1 MSPRSPRIKVTRL
14 AVAAVSLAL
23 AAAVAASGT
32 ARAVTVTVHGY
43 PNPTAYAEAV
53 KLSHLNTVG
62 ICAGYARSKFP
73 DNEPSDVSFGHT
85 LDGKSLSL
93 RYYVIELDSS
103 GTHIPA
109 GKSESYM
116 TGILHNEYT
125 GTTITLKH
133 GPDTTAIQADHVVA
147 LGDAWQTGACHWSS
161 SKRES
166 FAIDVAEL
174 RAVDTR
180 DNEVK
185 SDKDAAQWLPPAN
198 RTWYVETQI
207 NIKAKYGLGVTAA
220 ERSAMIRVL
229 KTGK

>member
-1 MSPRSPRIKVTRL
+1 MKVKWL
-14 AVAAVSLAL
+14 AAAAVPLAL
-23 AAAVAASGT
+23 AAAVAASGPAGAAT
-32 ARAVTVTVHGY
+32 ARAASVHGY
-43 PNPTAYAEAV
+43 PNATAYDEAV
-53 KLSHLNTVG
+53 KLSHLKTVG
-62 ICAGYARSKFP
+62 TCAGYVRSKFP
-73 DNEPSDVSFGHT
+73 DNEPADVSSGHT
-85 LDGKSLSL
+85 LDGKRLSL

-103 GTHIPA
+103 GAHIPA

-116 TGILHNEYT
+116 TGTLHDEYA
-125 GTTITLKH
+125 GTNITLMH
-133 GPDTTAIQADHVVA
+133 GPDTTAIQADHIVA
-147 LGDAWQTGACHWSS
+147 LGDAWKTGACHWSS
-161 SKRES
+161 AKRES

-174 RAVDTR
+174 RAVDTH

-220 ERSAMIRVL
+220 ERSVMTRVL

>member
-1 MSPRSPRIKVTRL
+1 MKVKRL
-14 AVAAVSLAL
+14 AAAAVPLAL

-32 ARAVTVTVHGY
+32 ARAATVPVHGY
-43 PNPTAYAEAV
+43 PNATAYDEAV
-53 KLSHLNTVG
+53 KLSHLKTDG
-62 ICAGYARSKFP
+62 TCAGYARSEFP
-73 DNEPSDVSFGHT
+73 DNEPSDVSSGHK

-103 GTHIPA
+103 GAHIPA

-116 TGILHNEYT
+116 TGTLHDKYT

-133 GPDTTAIQADHVVA
+133 GPDTTAIQVDHVVA
-147 LGDAWQTGACHWSS
+147 LGDAWKTGACHWSS
-161 SKRES
+161 SKRKS
-166 FAIDVAEL
+166 FAIDVTEL
-174 RAVDTR
+174 RAVDTH

-207 NIKAKYGLGVTAA
+207 NIKVKYGLGVTAA
-220 ERSAMIRVL
+220 ERSAMTRVL
-229 KTGK
+229 KTGN

>member
-1 MSPRSPRIKVTRL
+1 MKVKRL
-14 AVAAVSLAL
+14 AVAAVPLAL

-32 ARAVTVTVHGY
+32 ARAATVHGY
-43 PNPTAYAEAV
+43 PNPTAYDEAV
-53 KLSHLNTVG
+53 KLSHLKTVG
-62 ICAGYARSKFP
+62 TCAGYARSKFL
-73 DNEPSDVSFGHT
+73 DNEPSDVPSGHK

-103 GTHIPA
+103 GAHIAA

-116 TGILHNEYT
+116 TGTLHNEYT
-125 GTTITLKH
+125 GKTITLKH
-133 GPDTTAIQADHVVA
+133 GPDTTAIEVDHVVA
-147 LGDAWQTGACHWSS
+147 LGDAWKVGACHWSS
-161 SKRES
+161 SKRKS
-166 FAIDVAEL
+166 FAIDVGEL
-174 RAVDTR
+174 RAVDTH

-207 NIKAKYGLGVTAA
+207 NIKTKYGMGVTAA
-220 ERSAMIRVL
+220 ERSAMTRVL

>member
-1 MSPRSPRIKVTRL
+1 MKVKRL
-14 AVAAVSLAL
+14 VVAAVPLAL

-32 ARAVTVTVHGY
+32 ARAATVHGY
-43 PNPTAYAEAV
+43 QNAAAYAEAV
-53 KLSHLNTVG
+53 KLSHLKTVG
-62 ICAGYARSKFP
+62 ACAGYVRSKFP
-73 DNEPSDVSFGHT
+73 ENEPSDVSSGHS

-103 GTHIPA
+103 GAHIPA

-116 TGILHNEYT
+116 TGTLHNEYT
-125 GTTITLKH
+125 ATTITLKH
-133 GPDTTAIQADHVVA
+133 GPDTTAIQVDHIVA
-147 LGDAWQTGACHWSS
+147 LGDAWKMGACRWSS
-161 SKRES
+161 PKRES

-174 RAVDTR
+174 RAVDTH

-220 ERSAMIRVL
+220 ERTVMTRVL

>member
-1 MSPRSPRIKVTRL
+1 V
-14 AVAAVSLAL
+14 
-23 AAAVAASGT
+23 
-32 ARAVTVTVHGY
+32 
-43 PNPTAYAEAV
+43 
-53 KLSHLNTVG
+53 
-62 ICAGYARSKFP
+62 
-73 DNEPSDVSFGHT
+73 

-103 GTHIPA
+103 GARIPA

-116 TGILHNEYT
+116 TGTLHNEYT
-125 GTTITLKH
+125 GKAITLRH
-133 GPDTTAIQADHVVA
+133 GPDTAAIQAGHIVA
-147 LGDAWQTGACHWSS
+147 LGDAWKTGACRWSS
-161 SKRES
+161 SKRKS

-174 RAVDTR
+174 RAVDTL

-220 ERSAMIRVL
+220 ERSAMTRVL

>member
-1 MSPRSPRIKVTRL
+1 MKVKRL
-14 AVAAVSLAL
+14 AVAAVPLAL

-32 ARAVTVTVHGY
+32 ARAATVHGY
-43 PNPTAYAEAV
+43 QNATAYAEAV
-53 KLSHLNTVG
+53 KLSHLTTAG
-62 ICAGYARSKFP
+62 PCAGYARSQFP
-73 DNEPSDVSFGHT
+73 DNEPSDVSSGHQ

-103 GTHIPA
+103 GAHIPA

-116 TGILHNEYT
+116 TGTLHDQYT
-125 GTTITLKH
+125 GTAITLQH
-133 GPDTTAIQADHVVA
+133 GPDTTAIQVDHVVA
-147 LGDAWQTGACHWSS
+147 LGDAWQTGACRWPSAE
-161 SKRES
+161 RRS
-166 FAIDVAEL
+166 FAVDVAEL
-174 RAVDTR
+174 RAVDTH

-185 SDKDAAQWLPPAN
+185 SDKDAARWLPPAN

-220 ERSAMIRVL
+220 ERSAMTRVL

>member
-1 MSPRSPRIKVTRL
+1 MKVKRL
-14 AVAAVSLAL
+14 AVAAVPLAL

-32 ARAVTVTVHGY
+32 AHAATARAATVHGY
-43 PNPTAYAEAV
+43 QNATAYDEAV
-53 KLSHLNTVG
+53 KLSHLKTAG
-62 ICAGYARSKFP
+62 TCAGYARSKFP
-73 DNEPSDVSFGHT
+73 DNEPSDVSSGHS

-103 GTHIPA
+103 GAHIPA

-116 TGILHNEYT
+116 TGTLHNEYT
-125 GTTITLKH
+125 GKTITLKH
-133 GPDTTAIQADHVVA
+133 GPDTTAIQVDHIVA
-147 LGDAWQTGACHWSS
+147 LGDAWKTGACRWSS
-161 SKRES
+161 AKRES
-166 FAIDVAEL
+166 FAIAVAEL
-174 RAVDTR
+174 RAVDTH

-220 ERSAMIRVL
+220 ERSAMTRVL